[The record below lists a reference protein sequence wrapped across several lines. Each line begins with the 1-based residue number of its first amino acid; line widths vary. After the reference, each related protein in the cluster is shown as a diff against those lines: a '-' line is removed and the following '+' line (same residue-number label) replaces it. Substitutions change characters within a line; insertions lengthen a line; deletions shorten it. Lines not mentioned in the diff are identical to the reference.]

1 MEHGFVSC
9 DMLCVCALAGRA
21 AQCTGDYIYPSR
33 CFLFTALSDRRPVSR
48 GTLAPRSLP
57 SLLAYAYAP
66 SAVGPRYVE
75 YTPHRP
81 HPRDRASTLITNQKP
96 SLLKTPPLRREDRRR
111 HGEGDRQRRK
121 HLVVGFELDDRV
133 NGAAD
138 GAAPRAALHHRE
150 SVGNEPHLGLST
162 RGGAQQTPC
171 LCHTQHRA
179 VASARSEAAGLASSR
194 RARKAVDA
202 AVVQTASATM
212 PPRLSS
218 YAGYTAWGH
227 RGRGQRVH
235 ACEGQGQG
243 VNMPSP
249 RRTRPS
255 QSGKQSTGAA
265 WRTRCRADRCAPFAR
280 PACAAAPGERG
291 CCVSGLARGPPP
303 SRPPPRI
310 CGAGSTLRRASRRPY
325 CATATTRRTGSRH
338 HCPGRSSRG
347 RPPCRAAHGGRASG
361 RRTGAP

>member
-1 MEHGFVSC
+1 MWRDHVHDFHVWYVTPKKN
-9 DMLCVCALAGRA
+9 M
-21 AQCTGDYIYPSR
+21 
-33 CFLFTALSDRRPVSR
+33 ALSVSR
-48 GTLAPRSLP
+48 RHRTCSASALWRDAPRSVLATTFIPLVAFSSPP
-57 SLLAYAYAP
+57 SRTVDRSRAARSRLGRSPRSSLRRLRLYTHLQLLALAT
-66 SAVGPRYVE
+66 

-162 RGGAQQTPC
+162 RGGAQQASF
-171 LCHTQHRA
+171 LCHTRHRA

-235 ACEGQGQG
+235 ACEGQ
-243 VNMPSP
+243 
-249 RRTRPS
+249 
-255 QSGKQSTGAA
+255 
-265 WRTRCRADRCAPFAR
+265 AR
-280 PACAAAPGERG
+280 
-291 CCVSGLARGPPP
+291 V
-303 SRPPPRI
+303 
-310 CGAGSTLRRASRRPY
+310 
-325 CATATTRRTGSRH
+325 
-338 HCPGRSSRG
+338 
-347 RPPCRAAHGGRASG
+347 
-361 RRTGAP
+361 